1 MAARTLNFSAFLT
14 AVNADILTG
23 SELEFSPG
31 NGLYIVRVAS
41 TVNTATLAANGNR
54 SPVVS
59 SARAITLRANGETRA
74 EDTPWIVRTVRGEK
88 VTLALAGTTGTVGV
102 FVQYVGT

>member
-1 MAARTLNFSAFLT
+1 MRMLNFNAFLT

-23 SELEFSPG
+23 SELEFAPG
-31 NGLYIVRVAS
+31 QGVYIVRAAS

-54 SPVVS
+54 HPVVS
-59 SARAITLRANGETRA
+59 SARAVTLRANGESRA
-74 EDTPWIVRTVRGEK
+74 EDQPWTLEVEEGEK

-102 FVQYVGT
+102 FVQYVGE